1 MNRRWAAIVGAWHLY
16 GQFFFNQAVFFYVA
30 TEGAVQWADAVQR
43 TLLTV

>member
-16 GQFFFNQAVFFYVA
+16 GLFFFNQAVFFYVA